1 MRNSKG
7 FTMLELLI
15 TTGVLAVIMIIA
27 APAYQQL
34 LERQRVR
41 EAVNE
46 WQSSFYFAQREAIR
60 LKQNVYLCGSSDGVS
75 CNKKFDFSYGWIVA
89 KQVQEDPN
97 KPDSDPKAAGVLKDV
112 SFSNNTQGAPE
123 GELSKGIGLVFSA
136 GNVGSS
142 GFGVRFASN
151 GRTNLN
157 GSLAICVLE
166 KIGGLRQC
174 NGANSYDKKV
184 LSLNNSRLVM
194 KSFSK

>member
-7 FTMLELLI
+7 FTLLELLI
-15 TTGVLAVIMIIA
+15 TVAVLAVLMMIA

-46 WQSSFYFAQREAIR
+46 WQSSFYFAQKEAIR

-75 CNKKFDFSYGWIVA
+75 CDKKMDFSYGWIVA
-89 KQVQEDPN
+89 KQVQEDPS

-112 SFSNNTQGAPE
+112 NFTTATGGTTGSAD
-123 GELSKGIGLVFSA
+123 LSKGIGLIFSA
-136 GNVGSS
+136 GNAGNNS
-142 GFGVRFASN
+142 FGIRFASN

-157 GSLAICVLE
+157 GSLSICLLE

-174 NGANSYDKKV
+174 NRANSYDGKV

-194 KSFSK
+194 KSFK